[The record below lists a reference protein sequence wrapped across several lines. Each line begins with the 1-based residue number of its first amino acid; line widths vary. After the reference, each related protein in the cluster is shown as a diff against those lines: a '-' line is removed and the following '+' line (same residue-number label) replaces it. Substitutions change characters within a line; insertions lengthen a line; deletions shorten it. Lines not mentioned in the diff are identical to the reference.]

1 MVIGGGVIGL
11 CSAYYLAM
19 DGHQVSVVDQSSMD
33 FGASYVNAG
42 YVSPSHIIP
51 LAAPGMVSQGLK
63 WMFNPASPLFIKPRL
78 EKDFLK
84 WAWAFKKSC
93 SHENVERSI
102 KAIKDI
108 SLLSSDLFSEIR
120 ASEGFTF
127 HLENKGLLMLC
138 QSEAMMIKEIEMAK
152 IASEEGLQ
160 VSELSASEIKK
171 MEPNVA
177 IDAIGGTHYQCDWH
191 STPSEFMKELKAKL
205 EDLGTVFYRNEKVE
219 DLIISD
225 NKIKEVVTTNQRLK
239 ADEVVLA
246 AGSWSNLLSKK
257 LGIQI
262 PLQAGKGYRI
272 NSQSET
278 NISMPAIL
286 AEAKVAVTPM
296 NGFTRYSGTMEING
310 INHEIRPE
318 RVEAIAQAVQ
328 KYYPKTKI
336 SGDEKAA
343 AACGLRPVSPDG
355 RPYIGRSSKCEN
367 LTIAAGHAMMGW
379 SMSTGTGKLVSEI
392 ISEKKT
398 SIDVSAFHPD
408 RKF

>member
-11 CSAYYLAM
+11 CTAYYLAL

-42 YVSPSHIIP
+42 YVSPSHFIP
-51 LAAPGMVSQGLK
+51 LAAPGMVRQGLK

-84 WAWAFKKSC
+84 WAWAFNKSC
-93 SHENVERSI
+93 SQVNVERSI

-120 ASEGFTF
+120 ASEGFAF

-138 QSEAMMIKEIEMAK
+138 QSEAMMAKEIEMAK
-152 IASEEGLQ
+152 IAIEEGLE
-160 VSELSASEIKK
+160 VRELSTSEVKK
-171 MEPNVA
+171 MEPKIE
-177 IDAIGGTHYQCDWH
+177 IDVIGATYYQCDWH
-191 STPSEFMKELKAKL
+191 STPHEFMRELKAKL
-205 EDLGTVFYRNEKVE
+205 EVLGVKFYLNEKV
-219 DLIISD
+219 DDFLIS
-225 NKIKEVVTTNQRLK
+225 NEKITEIKTTNQRLK

-262 PLQAGKGYRI
+262 PLQAGKGYRVD
-272 NSQSET
+272 SQSET
-278 NISMPAIL
+278 KILMPAIL

-310 INHEIRPE
+310 INHDIRPE
-318 RVEAIAQAVQ
+318 RVEAIAKAVQ
-328 KYYPKTKI
+328 KYYPTLKI
-336 SGDEKAA
+336 SDNEKAA

-355 RPYIGRSSKCEN
+355 RPFIGRSSKCKN

-392 ISEKKT
+392 ISEKNP
-398 SIDVSAFHPD
+398 SMDVSSFHPD